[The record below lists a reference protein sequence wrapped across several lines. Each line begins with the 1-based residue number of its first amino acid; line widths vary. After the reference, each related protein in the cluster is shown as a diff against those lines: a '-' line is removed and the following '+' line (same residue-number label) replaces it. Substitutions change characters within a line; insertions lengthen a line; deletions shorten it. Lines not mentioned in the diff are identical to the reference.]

1 MSDADMGRGMQ
12 AIENAVERYE
22 NLYEAAKTFLPGLSS
37 VSDGDYPGLGDFRK
51 AFDDC
56 KEDFED

>member
-1 MSDADMGRGMQ
+1 MSDGDMGRGMQ

-22 NLYEAAKTFLPGLSS
+22 GLYEAAKTFLPILSS
-37 VSDGDYPGLGDFRK
+37 VSDEDYPALGALRQ
-51 AFDDC
+51 AFDAS